1 MDETELDTV
10 VLQNCGSAWRKV
22 AMVVALVL
30 EDYEKQTTAED
41 VAAAIRRLVQSGSLL
56 AQGDLS
62 DWRRSEVR
70 CGAASRGVGRVEGT

>member
-1 MDETELDTV
+1 MNATELDAV

-22 AMVVALVL
+22 AMVVACVL
-30 EDYEKQTTAED
+30 EDYERQVTADD

-56 AQGDLS
+56 AQGDLN

-70 CGAASRGVGRVEGT
+70 CDGARRGVGQVEGT